1 MLHLPLYDSQ
11 EEWSGDVSRSSG
23 RDYNG
28 EPAFLGKVL
37 SVPAKRFQQD
47 CELLNPGLESAQ
59 SFVGVN
65 GHEIPLALWRGC
77 VRASA
82 WLRKSASL

>member
-11 EEWSGDVSRSSG
+11 EERWREVTCSSG
-23 RDYNG
+23 RDDNSK
-28 EPAFLGKVL
+28 PAFLRKVL
-37 SVPAKRFQQD
+37 SVTAKRFQQD

-65 GHEIPLALWRGC
+65 RHEIPLALWRGC

-82 WLRKSASL
+82 WLPKSASL